1 MQKFMPKNL
10 ILKNLVLR
18 NLVLFFWLFI
28 IIVSYLMLIEL
39 PPKDGGIPH
48 IDKIQHMLVFMWLT
62 MIGQLAYK
70 PYRYW
75 LAAALVLYAASTE
88 LLQGMLTI
96 TRLASVNDWLADIC
110 GIAIAMAMFNLL
122 KKRRMACLNN

>member
-1 MQKFMPKNL
+1 MPKNL

-18 NLVLFFWLFI
+18 NLALFFWLFI

-39 PPKDGGIPH
+39 PPKDGSIPH

-70 PYRYW
+70 PHRYW

-88 LLQGMLTI
+88 LLQGMLTT

-110 GIAIAMAMFNLL
+110 GIAIAMVMFNLL

>member
-1 MQKFMPKNL
+1 MQKFMLKNL
-10 ILKNLVLR
+10 MLKNLVLR
-18 NLVLFFWLFI
+18 NLALFFWLFI

-39 PPKDGGIPH
+39 PRKDGGIPH

-70 PYRYW
+70 PHRYW

-110 GIAIAMAMFNLL
+110 GIAMAMMLFNML
-122 KKRRMACLNN
+122 KKRRLACVNS